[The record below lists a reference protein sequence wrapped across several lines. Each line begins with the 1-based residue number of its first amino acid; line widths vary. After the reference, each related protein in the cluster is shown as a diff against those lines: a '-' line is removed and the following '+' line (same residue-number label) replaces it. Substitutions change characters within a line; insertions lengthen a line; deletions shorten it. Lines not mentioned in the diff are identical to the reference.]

1 MKNKT
6 VKVYKANTVGD
17 DILKIAHMLN
27 SRRMM
32 NKDGSYTCCN
42 IEVSEPKGT
51 EVACPE
57 CKEWVTTR

>member
-1 MKNKT
+1 MKTKT
-6 VKVYKANTVGD
+6 VKAYKANTVGD

-51 EVACPE
+51 EVLCE
-57 CKEWVTTR
+57 DCWEWCETK